1 MKAATMLILVWI
13 VAAFV
18 QLSDGVS
25 AMDIYSSDTF
35 FYGAGLPFLNSI
47 SPICSPLSYCLTVP
61 SFSPFTK
68 FPFS

>member
-35 FYGAGLPFLNSI
+35 FY
-47 SPICSPLSYCLTVP
+47 
-61 SFSPFTK
+61 
-68 FPFS
+68 